1 MGKNKLRRF
10 EENKSFPNL
19 FEPSFSEV
27 FQKDH
32 PNKGVWNQKVFKNKC
47 PIVLELGCGKGEY
60 TLAMAQREANKN
72 FIGIDIKGAR
82 LWRGA
87 KTAFEEKIKNVAFIR
102 TRLEFI
108 ARFFAPGEVSE
119 IWITF
124 PDPQPKKEN
133 KRLTSPRFLN
143 AYLTFLEPGSLIH
156 LKTDSRPLHDYT
168 LEVIASHK
176 ALTLLEADA
185 DIYHSQR
192 VPNDLVIAV
201 QTFYENLFLA
211 EGKPITY
218 LKFSINTQQDIAT
231 LKE

>member
-1 MGKNKLRRF
+1 M
-10 EENKSFPNL
+10 
-19 FEPSFSEV
+19 
-27 FQKDH
+27 
-32 PNKGVWNQKVFKNKC
+32 
-47 PIVLELGCGKGEY
+47 
-60 TLAMAQREANKN
+60 
-72 FIGIDIKGAR
+72 
-82 LWRGA
+82 
-87 KTAFEEKIKNVAFIR
+87 
-102 TRLEFI
+102 
-108 ARFFAPGEVSE
+108 
-119 IWITF
+119 
-124 PDPQPKKEN
+124 
-133 KRLTSPRFLN
+133 
-143 AYLTFLEPGSLIH
+143 IH